1 MAFRARRVASEREH
15 NRGYHFRF
23 GLKQFDRLAIA
34 RSISAEPPPLFSP
47 SQPQKP
53 LAYVAHVP
61 HHRGMHDLLLPPAG
75 QFLRE
80 RAIRGGMDLL
90 FFANTRHL
98 KRADERLAAL
108 GLGRAHHRILYF
120 VARRPDITVGDL
132 LGILAITKQSA
143 GRVTNM
149 LVRTGL
155 IEVTTGVQDRRQRL
169 LRLTPAGI
177 DLEQEIFDDLHANVE
192 RAYTLAGGEAVA
204 GFWAVMQ
211 HLMGEE
217 AQRQFRMIH
226 EADIA
231 AL

>member
-1 MAFRARRVASEREH
+1 M
-15 NRGYHFRF
+15 
-23 GLKQFDRLAIA
+23 LACGA
-34 RSISAEPPPLFSP
+34 D
-47 SQPQKP
+47 
-53 LAYVAHVP
+53 VP
-61 HHRGMHDLLLPPAG
+61 HHGSMHDLLLPPAG

-120 VARRPDITVGDL
+120 VARRPNITIGEL
-132 LGILAITKQSA
+132 LGILAVTKQSA
-143 GRVTNM
+143 GRVTTM
-149 LVRTGL
+149 LVKAGL

-192 RAYTLAGGEAVA
+192 RAYAFSGGEAVA
-204 GFWAVMQ
+204 GFWTVMQ

-217 AQRQFRMIH
+217 AQQQFRMIH

-231 AL
+231 ALAADHKGGGISDKSGVAASS